1 MGVAATE
8 VVKKAFENNETFPLN
23 PTVDI
28 SIAIEVTVAL
38 IIAGAL
44 AGIFPALR
52 ALKVKPVE
60 ALMEE

>member
-1 MGVAATE
+1 MY
-8 VVKKAFENNETFPLN
+8 KRQTFPLN